1 MFRIM
6 ELERILQADDAAI
19 MPMGIVR
26 CKTFSKVYPYMNKYI
41 MERCEWQNS
50 RDGKVKEL
58 LDFKTQ
64 ITNPYRRCVGGGG
77 RNINIFFLLAEAMWI
92 ATGRKDVEFLTM
104 FNKQMAKYSDDGKV
118 FHAPYGYRLRH
129 WGVASEEEFANERVE
144 NKGFD
149 QVANAVRLLAEN
161 PQTRQVVMEIWN
173 PKFDLGHVTK
183 DLPCNDIIMFK
194 IRDGKLITT
203 IGNRSNDLHWGL
215 PTNVFQFSFLTE
227 LMAASLGVE
236 LGTQTHNSQS
246 LHIYEWND
254 IAVKMLDWVN
264 NCQKNGQDTSDLY
277 DYYGAEERHMDFNFS
292 TDLAVNRFAE
302 IDYHLNLII
311 DNLIKYERA
320 DTYDDS
326 AVEQIGQFSAFFRD
340 VFDML
345 VTYIVYKKS
354 LLKGEEEHNNEVR
367 HRCADTLAAKAKIG
381 GYENW
386 DVHRLAVNFF
396 AARLTDDTNYGVL

>member
-1 MFRIM
+1 MD
-6 ELERILQADDAAI
+6 LEGIIHADDALI
-19 MPMGIVR
+19 MPMGIAC
-26 CKTFSKVYPYMNKYI
+26 CKTFSKVYPYINKYI

-92 ATGRKDVEFLTM
+92 ATGRKDVDFLTM
-104 FNKQMAKYSDDGKV
+104 FNKQMAAYSDDGKV

-173 PKFDLGHVTK
+173 PMFDLGHVTK
-183 DLPCNDIIMFK
+183 DLPCNDIVMLK

-215 PTNVFQFSFLTE
+215 PTNIFQFSFLTE

-254 IAVKMLDWVN
+254 IATKMLDWVN
-264 NCQKNGQDTSDLY
+264 TCQKNQTNPSDLY
-277 DYYGAEERHMDFNFS
+277 GYYGASERRMDFNFS

-320 DTYDDS
+320 GTYDDS
-326 AVEQIGQFSAFFRD
+326 VVEQIGQFSAFFRD

-354 LLKGEEEHNNEVR
+354 LLKDREEHNNEAR
-367 HRCADTLAAKAKIG
+367 LRCADTLAEKAKIG

-396 AARLTDDTNYGVL
+396 VARLTGDKNYDLL